1 MSIVMATVDQYVA
14 DGGWWFLS
22 CVCHEQVVP
31 DSLAYYCERCNKH
44 VLMITPM

>member
-1 MSIVMATVDQYVA
+1 MAIVDQYVT

-31 DSLAYYCERCNKH
+31 DSPAY
-44 VLMITPM
+44 